1 MLAFFRRSSALSKIF
16 IGFEM
21 LLLVVAMAGV
31 VIPLDLVFAQS
42 TVPCPPGTQP
52 GPGGVCVPTGGGQ
65 TGITRVS
72 DFIIFIINIL
82 LALAG
87 LVAVLFLVIGGF
99 QYIASRGNEEA
110 TEAAKKTIFNA
121 IIGIVVIILAFV
133 IVRVISNA
141 LTNRTI

>member
-1 MLAFFRRSSALSKIF
+1 MLSFFRRSSAARK
-16 IGFEM
+16 
-21 LLLVVAMAGV
+21 LVVGFQILSL
-31 VIPLDLVFAQS
+31 VIATAVITVPLSTVFAQS
-42 TVPCPPGTQP
+42 DVPCPPGTQS

-65 TGITRVS
+65 TNINRVS

-87 LVAVLFLVIGGF
+87 LVAVLFLIIGGF

-121 IIGIVVIILAFV
+121 IIGVVVIILAFV
-133 IVRVISNA
+133 IVRIISNA
-141 LTNRTI
+141 LTNRQI